1 MSKTSERKRVA
12 TVLKTLIVGA
22 AAVASATSVPSKSFA
37 SEWGCQVLLCLSG
50 DWQGTPSCHPPI
62 DRLVEAM
69 ELPGF
74 SWPTCPQAN
83 SSVARYDPYEACPQG
98 WTPYAPA
105 TDRPGQGEASMCR
118 IAASNLG
125 QLASLGMQHDQA
137 EGGPTGT
144 IQLGDR
150 TVQVQVSY
158 VASGAHN
165 DRTTTYYDIQRP
177 RRAKPFYIDYDDANG
192 LRQRTWFNLS
202 RP

>member
-1 MSKTSERKRVA
+1 MTM
-12 TVLKTLIVGA
+12 LKCLIMGA
-22 AAVASATSVPSKSFA
+22 AAIAGAGSVPSQAFA

-62 DRLVEAM
+62 DRLIDAM
-69 ELPGF
+69 GLPGF

-83 SSVARYDPYEACPQG
+83 SSGAGYDPYGACPQG
-98 WTPYAPA
+98 WMPYAPA
-105 TDRPGQGEASMCR
+105 SDRPGQGQASMCR
-118 IAASNLG
+118 IAAGNLG
-125 QLASLGMQHDQA
+125 QPANFGARHGQA
-137 EGGPTGT
+137 DGSPTGA

-150 TVQVQVSY
+150 TVPVQLTHVS
-158 VASGAHN
+158 SGAHN

-177 RRAKPFYIDYDDANG
+177 RRAKPYYIDYDDANG